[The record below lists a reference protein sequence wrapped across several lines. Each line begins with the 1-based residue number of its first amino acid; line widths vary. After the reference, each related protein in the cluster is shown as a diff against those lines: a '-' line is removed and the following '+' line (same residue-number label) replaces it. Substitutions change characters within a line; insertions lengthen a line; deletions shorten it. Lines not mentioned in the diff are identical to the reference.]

1 MRAPR
6 IDGQPVT
13 DYETVSD
20 RSREQAITAAVG
32 HICDKRAIIE
42 QVKGVLMCV
51 YDIDA
56 DVAFE
61 VLRRHSQDSNVKLRK
76 LALRLMADFCR
87 EMSGDGSGLSRA
99 AVDRILDKAH
109 ERV

>member
-1 MRAPR
+1 MTAPR

-13 DYETVSD
+13 DHETFSD

-42 QVKGVLMCV
+42 QVKGILMCV

-76 LALRLMADFCR
+76 LALQLMADFRR

-99 AVDRILDKAH
+99 AVNRILHKAH

>member
-1 MRAPR
+1 MTAPR

-13 DYETVSD
+13 DHETFSD
-20 RSREQAITAAVG
+20 RSREQAITAAVS

-42 QVKGVLMCV
+42 QVKGILMCV

-61 VLRRHSQDSNVKLRK
+61 VLRSIRKIPTSNSESWL
-76 LALRLMADFCR
+76 C
-87 EMSGDGSGLSRA
+87 S
-99 AVDRILDKAH
+99 
-109 ERV
+109 